1 MATVATFD
9 IPQRSDIVQGR
20 TRDWT
25 IDLYQADGVTP
36 LVISALDNV
45 RAKLWATDG
54 ASPAIEAESLTP
66 GTSFVT
72 VNSVGVVN
80 TTPARVT
87 IRWDNTD
94 TAGLTAGSVY
104 KWELLLVDQS
114 DGSEPKTICMG
125 TCLVRGAATGDV
137 GL

>member
-9 IPQRSDIVQGR
+9 IAQRMDIVQGR
-20 TRDWT
+20 TGGWPL
-25 IDLYQADGVTP
+25 DLYQADGVTP

-45 RAKLWATDG
+45 RAKLWITDG

-94 TAGLTAGSVY
+94 TAGLTAGNVY

-125 TCLVRGAATGDV
+125 TALIRGAATGDV
-137 GL
+137 SL

>member
-72 VNSVGVVN
+72 VNSVGVALSK
-80 TTPARVT
+80 ARVALRNC
-87 IRWDNTD
+87 IEKQLAQAD
-94 TAGLTAGSVY
+94 APGASV
-104 KWELLLVDQS
+104 
-114 DGSEPKTICMG
+114 
-125 TCLVRGAATGDV
+125 
-137 GL
+137 

>member
-1 MATVATFD
+1 MATAPTFD
-9 IPQRSDIVQGR
+9 IPQRLDLVQGR
-20 TRDWT
+20 TRDWSF
-25 IDLYQADGVTP
+25 DLYEATGAP

-45 RAKLWATDG
+45 RAKLWITDA

-72 VNSVGVVN
+72 VNTVGVVN

-87 IRWDNTD
+87 VRWDNTD
-94 TAGLTAGSVY
+94 TAGLTAGNVY

-125 TCLVRGAATGDV
+125 TALIRGAATGDV
-137 GL
+137 SL

>member
-1 MATVATFD
+1 MPTPATFD
-9 IPQRSDIVQGR
+9 IPQRDDLVQGR

-25 IDLYQADGVTP
+25 LDLYQADGVTP

-45 RAKLWATDG
+45 RAKLWLTDA

-72 VNSVGVVN
+72 VDSVGVVN
-80 TTPARVT
+80 TTPARIT
-87 IRWDNTD
+87 IRWDNSE
-94 TAGLTAGSVY
+94 TANLTAGTLY

-125 TCLVRGAATGDV
+125 TVLVRGAATGDV
-137 GL
+137 SL